1 MKIFQVGIAMT
12 EHAERF
18 QVGYG
23 REEFILDHTGGS
35 SSVSSTYKSWNWTE
49 AEDPPRIYIFF
60 SIATA

>member
-1 MKIFQVGIAMT
+1 MT